1 MSDETREL
9 PLFPLQTLLFPG
21 GTLPLHIF
29 EPRYRAMLRACLAGD
44 ERFGVVLIAE
54 GPEVGG
60 PAVPHRIGTIARI
73 ALAEPLADGRYNLMT
88 TGERR
93 FTILRTWL
101 DRAGYLV
108 GQVQLRPE
116 LLDEEPAKLAELT
129 DALRAT
135 LHDYIGRLAEQA
147 GPIQAELARV
157 TDPLYLT
164 GIAASLLRGD
174 AAVRQRILEDDSVP
188 RRLRRL
194 HALLRR
200 ELRVLE
206 VLARPTRAALER
218 DVISP
223 N

>member
-9 PLFPLQTLLFPG
+9 PLFPVQTLLFPG

-60 PAVPHRIGTIARI
+60 PAVPYLTGTIARI
-73 ALAEPLADGRYNLMT
+73 ALAGGRYNLMT
-88 TGERR
+88 AGERR
-93 FTILRTWL
+93 FTIVRTWL
-101 DRAGYLV
+101 DPAGYLV
-108 GQVQLRPE
+108 GQVRLRPE
-116 LLDEEPAKLAELT
+116 LLDEEPARLAAMT

-135 LHDYIGRLAEQA
+135 LHEYVGRLTDEA
-147 GPIQAELARV
+147 GPIQEELTRV
-157 TDPLYLT
+157 TDPLRLT
-164 GIAASLLRGD
+164 GVAASLLRGD

-188 RRLRRL
+188 RRLQRL

-200 ELRVLE
+200 ELRVLDL
-206 VLARPTRAALER
+206 LARPTRAALER

>member
-29 EPRYRAMLRACLAGD
+29 EPRYRAMLHACLAGD

-54 GPEVGG
+54 GKEVGG
-60 PAVPHRIGTIARI
+60 PAVPYLTGTIARI
-73 ALAEPLADGRYNLMT
+73 ALAEPLAGGRYNLMT

-93 FTILRTWL
+93 FTIVRTWL
-101 DRAGYLV
+101 DPAGYLV
-108 GQVQLRPE
+108 GQVRLRPE
-116 LLDEEPAKLAELT
+116 LLDEEPARLAAMT

-135 LHDYIGRLAEQA
+135 LHEYVGRLTDEA
-147 GPIQAELARV
+147 GPIQEELARV
-157 TDPLYLT
+157 TDPLRLS
-164 GIAASLLRGD
+164 GVAASLLRGD
-174 AAVRQRILEDDSVP
+174 ATVRQRILEDDSVP
-188 RRLRRL
+188 RRLQRL

-200 ELRVLE
+200 ELRVLDL
-206 VLARPTRAALER
+206 LARPTRAALQR